1 MKHGF
6 SSRLFKRVRSDQGLA
21 YDASG
26 YFGAGLDHDG
36 PFYLNCSTKSGNTL
50 KAIKS
55 LLREVDD
62 LRANEVS
69 DEELAVAKDSFLN
82 SFIFNFD
89 TTGKVIGQLLEYE
102 YFGYPA
108 DFLEITKKNIEK
120 VTKADVL
127 RVAKQYLVPGRL
139 RFVVLGKPSEF
150 DGTLDE
156 FGKVNKLDI
165 TIPGAPENGANDG
178 AAGK

>member
-1 MKHGF
+1 MGGQDHRGEDDPGVLQTLILPGGGLFHSVPF
-6 SSRLFKRVRSDQGLA
+6 SCPHASPAFAEPPIKRPPPATNPDCCFGVEDDADLA
-21 YDASG
+21 NGQRARV
-26 YFGAGLDHDG
+26 AGG
-36 PFYLNCSTKSGNTL
+36 S
-50 KAIKS
+50 
-55 LLREVDD
+55 
-62 LRANEVS
+62 
-69 DEELAVAKDSFLN
+69 LN

-127 RVAKQYLVPGRL
+127 RVAKQYLIPGRL